1 MKTSLI
7 IVGCFVVGMLLP
19 DLLPDAS
26 ALLHQ
31 STVASEYVLYALL
44 FLVGIGIGSDPE
56 LPNIIRS
63 FSPRVLVVPA
73 ATIVGTIAFSALT
86 IFLLPHRTLAD
97 CLAIGSGMGYYSLS
111 SVLITQL
118 RTPDAGIA
126 IAAELGTIALIA
138 NIVRELITLLASPAL
153 ARLFGP
159 LAPICAG
166 GATTADTTFPIITQT
181 VGSQYAFVAII
192 HGIIVDASVPFLVS
206 LFCAV

>member
-19 DLLPDAS
+19 GLLPDAS

-181 VGSQYAFVAII
+181 VGSRNAFVAII
-192 HGIIVDASVPFLVS
+192 HGILVDASVPFLVS
-206 LFCAV
+206 LFCAA

>member
-19 DLLPDAS
+19 GLLPDAS

-181 VGSQYAFVAII
+181 VGSRYAFIAII

-206 LFCAV
+206 LFCAI

>member
-1 MKTSLI
+1 
-7 IVGCFVVGMLLP
+7 MLLP
-19 DLLPDAS
+19 GLLPDAS

-166 GATTADTTFPIITQT
+166 GATTADTTFPIVTQT
-181 VGSQYAFVAII
+181 VGSRYAFVAII

-206 LFCAV
+206 LFCAM

>member
-19 DLLPDAS
+19 GLLPDAS

-181 VGSQYAFVAII
+181 VGSRYAFVAII

>member
-7 IVGCFVVGMLLP
+7 IVGCFAVGMLLP
-19 DLLPDAS
+19 GLLPDAS

-118 RTPDAGIA
+118 RTPDAGIT

-166 GATTADTTFPIITQT
+166 GATTADTTFPIVTQT
-181 VGSQYAFVAII
+181 VGSRYAFVAII

>member
-19 DLLPDAS
+19 GLLPDAS

-181 VGSQYAFVAII
+181 VGSRYAFVAII

-206 LFCAV
+206 LFCSV

>member
-19 DLLPDAS
+19 GLLPDAS

-118 RTPDAGIA
+118 RTPDAGIT

-166 GATTADTTFPIITQT
+166 GATTADTTFPIVTQT
-181 VGSQYAFVAII
+181 VGSRYAFVAII
-192 HGIIVDASVPFLVS
+192 HGIIVDASGPFLVS

>member
-7 IVGCFVVGMLLP
+7 IVGCFIVGMLLP
-19 DLLPDAS
+19 GLLPDAS
-26 ALLHQ
+26 ALLYQ

-181 VGSQYAFVAII
+181 VGSRYAFVAII

>member
-19 DLLPDAS
+19 GLLPDAS

-31 STVASEYVLYALL
+31 SMVASEYVLYALL

-86 IFLLPHRTLAD
+86 IFLLPHHTLAD

-118 RTPDAGIA
+118 RTPDAGIT

-181 VGSQYAFVAII
+181 VGSRYAFVAII

-206 LFCAV
+206 LFCSV

>member
-19 DLLPDAS
+19 GLLPDAS

-56 LPNIIRS
+56 LPNIIHS

-73 ATIVGTIAFSALT
+73 ATIIGTIAFSALT

-118 RTPDAGIA
+118 RTPDAGIT

-181 VGSQYAFVAII
+181 VGSRYAFIAII
-192 HGIIVDASVPFLVS
+192 HGIIVDASVP
-206 LFCAV
+206 

>member
-19 DLLPDAS
+19 GLLPDAS

-31 STVASEYVLYALL
+31 STVVSEYVLYALL

-153 ARLFGP
+153 SRLFGP

-181 VGSQYAFVAII
+181 VGSRYAFIAII

>member
-19 DLLPDAS
+19 GLLPDAS

-86 IFLLPHRTLAD
+86 IFLLPHRTLTD

-118 RTPDAGIA
+118 RTPDAGIT

-181 VGSQYAFVAII
+181 VGSRYAFVAII

-206 LFCAV
+206 LFCAA

>member
-19 DLLPDAS
+19 GLLPDAS

-126 IAAELGTIALIA
+126 MAAELGTIALIA

-181 VGSQYAFVAII
+181 VGSRYAFIAII

>member
-19 DLLPDAS
+19 GLLPDAS

-181 VGSQYAFVAII
+181 VGSRYAFVAII

-206 LFCAV
+206 LFCAI

>member
-19 DLLPDAS
+19 GLLPDAS

-118 RTPDAGIA
+118 RTPDAGIT

-181 VGSQYAFVAII
+181 VGSRYAFAAII

>member
-19 DLLPDAS
+19 GLLPDAS

-31 STVASEYVLYALL
+31 STIASEYVLYALL

-181 VGSQYAFVAII
+181 VGSRYAFIAII